1 MVVIY
6 VIRVI
11 ENLLE
16 KYPKTSIIT
25 TIDLLSYQRN
35 KNIMIDVLDAIQ
47 CDQSDLSDELTY
59 IHQDIELGVYA
70 E

>member
-16 KYPKTSIIT
+16 KYPKTSVIT

-35 KNIMIDVLDAIQ
+35 KTIMVDVLDMVE
-47 CDQSDLSDELTY
+47 CDPDGLSDELNY
-59 IHQDIELGVYA
+59 IHQDIELGVYS